1 MEAHPKKCGGFVMRP
16 THYPR
21 CFGHSLNVGDLAG
34 EKAFRRGPWKF
45 VQPRNRK
52 QPGDPMLFNLDE
64 DLAKAHDLA
73 DRYPERLAELM
84 PAHAAIAASI
94 SKQSAGRR

>member
-1 MEAHPKKCGGFVMRP
+1 
-16 THYPR
+16 
-21 CFGHSLNVGDLAG
+21 
-34 EKAFRRGPWKF
+34 
-45 VQPRNRK
+45 
-52 QPGDPMLFNLDE
+52 MLFNLDE